1 MMSKQILHHLT
12 MPGESAEYRH
22 ARNELL
28 TEEMALRR
36 QTESVAAL
44 RGLPA
49 GGTAAQD
56 YVFEGD
62 HGPLKLSDLFK
73 PGKDTLAIYSFMFGP
88 EKELP
93 CTGCTHFLDGL
104 EGMVQHITQRI
115 NLAVVAKS
123 PLPRLLDLA
132 RARGWRSL
140 PLLSTNGNTYDRDYF
155 GDSSCLPST
164 VLKQQ
169 KFKDGEEWHMP
180 MLNVFQRR
188 GKVIRHFWG
197 SELLYV
203 PPEPGQEYRH
213 NDSLDSLWNMLD
225 LTPEGRGDFEP
236 QSSYPSTSKKL
247 SEKLGSDPESIS

>member
-1 MMSKQILHHLT
+1 MMGEQILHHLT
-12 MPGESAEYRH
+12 MPGESAEYRT
-22 ARNELL
+22 ARNKLL

-36 QTESVAAL
+36 QIESVAAL
-44 RGLPA
+44 RRALPV
-49 GGTAAQD
+49 GGTVAQN
-56 YVFEGD
+56 YVFDGD
-62 HGPLKLSDLFK
+62 DGPLKLSDLFNT
-73 PGKDTLAIYSFMFGP
+73 GKDSLAIYSFMYRP

-115 NLAVVAKS
+115 NLAVVAK
-123 PLPRLLDLA
+123 PLPRLLSLA
-132 RARGWRSL
+132 KARGWRSL

-155 GDSSCLPST
+155 GDSTGLPAA

-169 KFKDGEEWHMP
+169 AFKDGEEWDMP

-197 SELLYV
+197 SEILYV

-213 NDSLDSLWNMLD
+213 NDALDSLWNMLD
-225 LTPEGRGDFEP
+225 LTPEGRGEFQP
-236 QSSYPSTSKKL
+236 QLSY
-247 SEKLGSDPESIS
+247 EKDTP

>member
-1 MMSKQILHHLT
+1 MMGEQILHHLT
-12 MPGESAEYRH
+12 MPGESAEYRT
-22 ARNELL
+22 ARNKLL

-36 QTESVAAL
+36 QIESVAAL
-44 RGLPA
+44 RRALPV
-49 GGTAAQD
+49 GGTVAQN
-56 YVFEGD
+56 YVFDGD
-62 HGPLKLSDLFK
+62 DGPLKLSDLFNT
-73 PGKDTLAIYSFMFGP
+73 GKDSLAIYSFMYRP

-123 PLPRLLDLA
+123 PLPRLLSLA
-132 RARGWRSL
+132 KARGWRSL

-155 GDSSCLPST
+155 GDSTGLPAA

-169 KFKDGEEWHMP
+169 AFKDGEEWDMP

-197 SELLYV
+197 SEILYV

-213 NDSLDSLWNMLD
+213 NDALDSLWNMLD
-225 LTPEGRGDFEP
+225 LTPEGRGEFQP
-236 QSSYPSTSKKL
+236 QLSY
-247 SEKLGSDPESIS
+247 EKDTP